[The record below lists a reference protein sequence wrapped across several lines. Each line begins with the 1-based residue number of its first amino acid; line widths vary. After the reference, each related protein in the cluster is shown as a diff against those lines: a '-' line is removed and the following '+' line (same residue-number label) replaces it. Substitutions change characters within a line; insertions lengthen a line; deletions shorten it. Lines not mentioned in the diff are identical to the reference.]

1 MVGTPPFTP
10 VQAPP
15 QNPQQQL
22 GLPPQV
28 VTTQQGSVSEMS
40 QQQGSISQIT
50 TQQGAVSQVQ
60 QPLVIPSPKPRMGRL
75 SNRGG
80 NHVPWTGGKP
90 NMNWSG
96 LDPSAL
102 KTHSTPNQL
111 RSTRTSDSQKSYNF
125 RKEGLKNKFIENK
138 SDLMDFKDRVND
150 HLVDTGMDTIA
161 YFNDLQT
168 PTQMYNVVES
178 HNRFLLKNVQA
189 KSLQL
194 RRTKF
199 DSYDVLNDESAIKFL
214 LNSLDPKLE
223 QEVKGKLDKKNWTF
237 VIAWLTFIETVTA
250 TSTAKFERLKNRIKE
265 CTPLSK
271 AGQNIREFVVELEPL
286 IKELEI
292 NEQYDHELSKKILQA
307 CRCVQDVPDFAY
319 KVTELLSKLTDTL
332 TAVNHLAPDAKLAEL
347 IKAELTPSNIMKQL
361 SDKYSELYHDNLWMP
376 AKKVPNKGTPS
387 TLLASHNVDPLTSV
401 SLCTQ

>member
-28 VTTQQGSVSEMS
+28 VTTQQGSVSQTS

-50 TQQGAVSQVQ
+50 TPQGAASQVQ
-60 QPLVIPSPKPRMGRL
+60 QPRVIPSPPKPRMGGL
-75 SNRGG
+75 SNLGG
-80 NHVPWTGGKP
+80 NDVPWTGGKP

-307 CRCVQDVPDFAY
+307 CRCVWYMMEKPGAGGVRLGQDVF
-319 KVTELLSKLTDTL
+319 
-332 TAVNHLAPDAKLAEL
+332 
-347 IKAELTPSNIMKQL
+347 
-361 SDKYSELYHDNLWMP
+361 
-376 AKKVPNKGTPS
+376 
-387 TLLASHNVDPLTSV
+387 SV
-401 SLCTQ
+401 VC

>member
-1 MVGTPPFTP
+1 
-10 VQAPP
+10 
-15 QNPQQQL
+15 
-22 GLPPQV
+22 
-28 VTTQQGSVSEMS
+28 
-40 QQQGSISQIT
+40 
-50 TQQGAVSQVQ
+50 
-60 QPLVIPSPKPRMGRL
+60 
-75 SNRGG
+75 
-80 NHVPWTGGKP
+80 
-90 NMNWSG
+90 MN
-96 LDPSAL
+96 D
-102 KTHSTPNQL
+102 
-111 RSTRTSDSQKSYNF
+111 
-125 RKEGLKNKFIENK
+125 
-138 SDLMDFKDRVND
+138 
-150 HLVDTGMDTIA
+150 
-161 YFNDLQT
+161 
-168 PTQMYNVVES
+168 VVES

-223 QEVKGKLDKKNWTF
+223 QEVKGKLDKKNRTF

-319 KVTELLSKLTDTL
+319 KVTELLSKL
-332 TAVNHLAPDAKLAEL
+332 
-347 IKAELTPSNIMKQL
+347 SNRHPH
-361 SDKYSELYHDNLWMP
+361 SCESF
-376 AKKVPNKGTPS
+376 GS
-387 TLLASHNVDPLTSV
+387 
-401 SLCTQ
+401 